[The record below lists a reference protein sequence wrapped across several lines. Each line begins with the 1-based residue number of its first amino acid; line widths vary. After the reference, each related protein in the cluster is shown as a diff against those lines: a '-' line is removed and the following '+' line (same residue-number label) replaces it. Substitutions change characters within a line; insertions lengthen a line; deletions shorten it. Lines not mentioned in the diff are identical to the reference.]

1 MLQHDGSILVGQL
14 FLNPFIYFSFQALQ
28 SGLNLTLE
36 CSTDTCSDCTSSSFR
51 EEEEVEGVEEV
62 REEEEVEKVDVPG
75 GEGGRD
81 GHHLH

>member
-1 MLQHDGSILVGQL
+1 MGAYSLDRI
-14 FLNPFIYFSFQALQ
+14 FLNPFIYFSFHALQ

-36 CSTDTCSDCTSSSFR
+36 CSNDTCSDCTSSPFR
-51 EEEEVEGVEEV
+51 KDEEVEGVEGV
-62 REEEEVEKVDVPG
+62 RKEEEVEKVEVSG